1 MDAGPDIHGE
11 KKLHF
16 LKIMIGSR
24 YTMTIYFLVCMDVFL
39 IGNNKVYE
47 LLLTVDML
55 GNRRVFLYS
64 ER

>member
-1 MDAGPDIHGE
+1 
-11 KKLHF
+11 
-16 LKIMIGSR
+16 
-24 YTMTIYFLVCMDVFL
+24 MTIYFLVCMDVFFV
-39 IGNNKVYE
+39 GNNKVYE